1 MLTKIISVD
10 PLHLDVSENDIK
22 NAAEII
28 INGGL
33 VAFPTET
40 VYGLGGDGTNPE
52 ASRKIYAAKGRP
64 SDNPLIIH
72 IAHPADAEKYTYT
85 NATYYKLADRFMPG
99 PLTVVMKAKD
109 SVPLET
115 RGGLDTVAVR
125 CPSHPVARRLI
136 ELSGRPIA
144 APSANLSGSPSP
156 TSAHHVVDDMQG
168 RIDMIIDGG
177 DCEIGLESTIVKIE
191 DDGSMTLLRPGRV
204 TLSELACIAPVSLA
218 DAVTD
223 RLREGEVALSPGM
236 KYRHYAPESPL
247 VLLDGDLARVTEYIV
262 SDNKSNIAI
271 LCYTDDKDV
280 VAERLPNADIYIL
293 GARDDINE
301 QARQLFAILR
311 DADKHSYEIIYAPL
325 PTRDGVGLALYNR
338 MIRAAAHTVINLR
351 QD

>member
-10 PLHLDVSENDIK
+10 PSHLDVSENDIK
-22 NAAEII
+22 SAAEII
-28 INGGL
+28 IDGGL

-72 IAHPADAEKYTYT
+72 IAHPADAEKFTYT

-136 ELSGRPIA
+136 DLSGRPIA

-156 TSAHHVVDDMQG
+156 TSAHHVIDDMQG

-247 VLLDGDLARVTEYIV
+247 VLLDGDLSRVTEYIV

-280 VAERLPNADIYIL
+280 VAEKLPNADIYIL

-311 DADKHSYEIIYAPL
+311 DADKHSYDIIYAPL

>member
-10 PLHLDVSENDIK
+10 PLHLDLSENDIK

-28 INGGL
+28 IDGGL

-156 TSAHHVVDDMQG
+156 TSAHHVIDDMQG

-223 RLREGEVALSPGM
+223 RLRDGEVALSPGM

-262 SDNKSNIAI
+262 SDNKSKIAI